1 MKYKIMGTTMQHLV
15 METQPGEEIWAETGK
30 FLFSTGN
37 IKMDTEMKGGF
48 WKSLKRS
55 FSGESFFMCK
65 FTVEGQGTGTIG
77 FAPSVPGSILPKEL
91 KEGESLMAERGAY
104 MASEATITLEL
115 AFQQKFAAGLFGGE
129 GFFIQK
135 ITGPGTVFLGV
146 SGELIDVDLKQGEIL
161 KVDTG
166 SVVCWDSTVQY
177 SITRVKGFKSIFF
190 GGEGLFLVQL
200 IGPGK
205 VTLQSMSV
213 MDLAKAII
221 PFIPRSSGS
230 SGFGHH

>member
-15 METQPGEEIWAETGK
+15 MEVQPGEEIWAETGK

-37 IKMDTEMKGGF
+37 VKMDTEMKGGF

-65 FTVEGQGTGTIG
+65 FTIEGQGPGTLG
-77 FAPSVPGSILPKEL
+77 FAPSVPGTIMPKEL
-91 KEGESLMAERGAY
+91 KEGDTLMAERDAF
-104 MASEATITLEL
+104 MASDSTITLDL

-129 GFFIQK
+129 GFFLQK

-146 SGELIDVDLKQGEIL
+146 CGELIDLTLKEGEIL
-161 KVDTG
+161 KVDVG
-166 SVVCWDSTVQY
+166 SVVCWDTSVQY

-200 IGPGK
+200 TGPGK
-205 VTLQSMSV
+205 VTLQSMSL
-213 MDLAKAII
+213 MDLAKSLI
-221 PFIPRSSGS
+221 PFLPQRRQ
-230 SGFGHH
+230 

>member
-1 MKYKIMGTTMQHLV
+1 VIKLKYKIMGTTMQHLV
-15 METQPGEEIWAETGK
+15 IEVQPGEEIWAETGK

-37 IKMDTEMKGGF
+37 VKMDTEMKGGF

-65 FTVEGQGTGTIG
+65 FTTEGQGPGTVG
-77 FAPSVPGSILPKEL
+77 FATSVPGTILPKVL
-91 KEGESLMAERGAY
+91 KQGETIIAERDAY
-104 MASEATITLEL
+104 MASDATVTLDL

-129 GFFIQK
+129 GFFLQK
-135 ITGPGTVFLGV
+135 ITGPGTVFLGAC
-146 SGELIDVDLKQGEIL
+146 GEMIDLTLKEGEIL

-177 SITRVKGFKSIFF
+177 SITRVKGFKSILF

-200 IGPGK
+200 VGPGK
-205 VTLQSMSV
+205 VTLQSMSL
-213 MDLAKAII
+213 MDLAKSII
-221 PFIPRSSGS
+221 PFLPRRQ
-230 SGFGHH
+230 